1 MRLAGRSQ
9 GNNTLSSVSAHR
21 NTDGTYSGTMAL
33 KNDGAS
39 VSTPPMCGW
48 SASCTREHNCSM
60 QVPAEASAG
69 ASDLAPE

>member
-1 MRLAGRSQ
+1 MHVSGDGLIGVAGRLQ

-39 VSTPPMCGW
+39 ASWSVATPPMLMFRW
-48 SASCTREHNCSM
+48 LSA
-60 QVPAEASAG
+60 
-69 ASDLAPE
+69 